1 MGSGK
6 TTVGRRLAKK
16 IDFQFID
23 VDIFIENRYRKTVSE
38 IFFLPNEETFRIIE
52 HKALEELSRFENVV
66 VSTGGGAPCFHNN
79 MELMNKS
86 GLTVYLKVA
95 PEELMKRLKNGQN
108 KRPLLKGKT
117 SEEMLSFII
126 ENISKR
132 NLYYSQADLILN
144 ADTNNID
151 QILNNLILLL
161 KK

>member
-38 IFFLPNEETFRIIE
+38 IFSEKGEETFRIIE